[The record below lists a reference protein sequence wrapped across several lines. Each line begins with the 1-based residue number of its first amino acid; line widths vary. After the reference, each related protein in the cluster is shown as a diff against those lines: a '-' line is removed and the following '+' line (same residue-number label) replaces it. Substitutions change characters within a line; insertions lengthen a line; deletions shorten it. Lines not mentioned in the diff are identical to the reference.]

1 MVIVNARFLTQKVT
15 GVQRFAIEI
24 SKVLRKLDSEIVFVT
39 PFNVIDNALA
49 EELGAIVIG
58 KNKGSVWEQIDLRIY
73 LRSKNNPL
81 VVSFCNTGLVF
92 YNNQVVTIHD
102 MSYKVNP
109 GWFPRTFYLWYNFL
123 IPHIAKRC
131 LRLFTV
137 SDSSKKDILKY
148 LNIRQEKIRVI
159 YNSSNLNT
167 NNNFEQIEAGRYLLS
182 VSSLDPRKNL
192 NNLLKAYKDID
203 EKVNLIVVGL
213 KKDNFELDERLLSER
228 VIVKSYVSDDELASL
243 MRYAEAFVYL
253 SFYEGFGLPP
263 LEAMSM
269 GCPVIVSDIS
279 AHREVCGNA
288 ALYVD
293 PYDVEAIKGKII
305 NLLNSDQ
312 LKTELILAGKEN
324 IKRFSWFESGQK
336 ILNNINELV

>member
-24 SKVLRKLDSEIVFVT
+24 SKVLRELDSEIVFVT
-39 PFNVIDNALA
+39 PFNIIDNDLA
-49 EELGAIVIG
+49 KQLGAIVIG
-58 KNKGSVWEQIDLRIY
+58 KSKGSVWEQIDLRLY
-73 LRSKNNPL
+73 LKSKGNPL
-81 VVSFCNTGLVF
+81 LVSFCNTGMIF
-92 YNNQVVTIHD
+92 YNNQVVTVHD

-109 GWFPRTFYLWYNFL
+109 KWFPRAFYLWYNFL
-123 IPHIAKRC
+123 IPHIAERC
-131 LRLFTV
+131 RRLFTV
-137 SDSSKKDILKY
+137 SDSSKKDILNY

-167 NNNFEQIEAGRYLLS
+167 NNNFEQIEADKYLLS

-192 NNLLKAYKDID
+192 NNLLKAYKDVD
-203 EKVNLIVVGL
+203 TKVNLIIVGL
-213 KKDNFELDERLLSER
+213 KKDNFELDEALLSER
-228 VIVKSYVSDDELASL
+228 IIVKSYVSDDELASL

-279 AHREVCGNA
+279 AHREVCGDA
-288 ALYVD
+288 ALYAD
-293 PYDVEAIKGKII
+293 PYKVEDIREKIT
-305 NLLNSDQ
+305 NLLNCDQ
-312 LKTELILAGKEN
+312 LKTELILAGKQN
-324 IKRFSWFESGQK
+324 IKRFNWFESGQK
-336 ILNNINELV
+336 VLNNINELV